1 MTAPNGDATI
11 TSYAGDMK
19 NGAVEITS
27 WGGAYVQ
34 LPPGVTTLMV
44 TWDGNN
50 ALTINLSEA
59 MANASRIPQGTIQA
73 GQRTKIVQGI
83 GVKTEETRY
92 LSLTGASTGRAT
104 VVMITFP
111 LTT

>member
-11 TSYAGDMK
+11 TSYAGDMV
-19 NGAVEITS
+19 NSVVEITS

-34 LPPGVTTLMV
+34 IPPGVTTLMV
-44 TWDGNN
+44 TWDGAND
-50 ALTINLSEA
+50 LTINMSEA
-59 MANASRIPQGTIQA
+59 MANASRIPQGTIRA
-73 GQRTKIVQGI
+73 RRGTKIVQGI
-83 GVKTEETRY
+83 GVKANETRY
-92 LSLTGASTGRAT
+92 LSLTGTGTGRAT